1 MMGLHGMC
9 EFQADLGPLGDL
21 HTHLSF
27 MWHKPPRKEQGST
40 LLEPSLLKY
49 KKSWYDGKLKQ
60 AKNLR
65 QVMKKF
71 ALNLNLV

>member
-40 LLEPSLLKY
+40 LLEPSLLSCSDFYLPFSPNINSFSTK
-49 KKSWYDGKLKQ
+49 G
-60 AKNLR
+60 NLR
-65 QVMKKF
+65 NVS
-71 ALNLNLV
+71 NNS